1 MLSGSGIIIA
11 FLIAIIIMVIA
22 ISKFKI
28 HPAMVILI
36 VVLGLG
42 LLVSGDTSTVVSTVK
57 EGFGNTIGKIGIVI
71 FLGCILG
78 KVLEETGA
86 AVTITN
92 SVISLFGEKNVIWA
106 IAFSSAILGIP
117 VFADS
122 VVIILMPVVSTLAL
136 QTASSMAQFG
146 TVLYLGAYIT
156 HSLVPPTPG
165 PLAAAALLG
174 VDLGR
179 AIFWGII
186 VAVPAVAATVLY
198 CKTLK
203 IQVAPKEEFIK
214 TAKQPFDLSQLPKL
228 FPSYLPIITPIVLIM
243 ISSLLNAVAEES
255 GVTKLFAFIGDPLVA
270 LLIGVVLSLILTGK
284 EWKSKK
290 VLNDW
295 AEDGLKLSAMPII
308 VTGLGGALALLIRNA
323 EVAEQLANLIGQSGI
338 PAIFL
343 PFVISALVNTITGSN
358 TLGVMTGAAI
368 MQPLLPNLDISALAT
383 FLACASGAQ
392 IFKHTNS
399 SGFWVTT
406 SLSNMNLAQG
416 LRSVGG
422 ATAVSGFTSFIITFI
437 LNAVGLV

>member
-1 MLSGSGIIIA
+1 MSGTFIIIA
-11 FLIAIIIMVIA
+11 FLVAIAIMVIA
-22 ISKFKI
+22 ISKYKV
-28 HPAMVILI
+28 HPAITILV

-42 LLVSGDTSTVVSTVK
+42 VVISSDVSGVVKLVQT
-57 EGFGNTIGKIGIVI
+57 GFGKTIGSIGIVI
-71 FLGCILG
+71 LLGCILG

-92 SVISLFGEKNVIWA
+92 STLKIMGQKNVIWA
-106 IAFSSAILGIP
+106 IGISSAILGIP

-122 VVIILMPVVSTLAL
+122 VVIVLMPVVSTLAM
-136 QTASSMAQFG
+136 QTGTSMAQFG

-174 VDLGR
+174 LDLGK

-186 VAVPAVAATVLY
+186 VSIPAVIAAILY

-203 IQVAPKEEFIK
+203 IQVDPKEEFIK
-214 TAKQPFDLSQLPKL
+214 TAKTLKDKTKLPGL
-228 FPSYLPIITPIVLIM
+228 LISYLPIITPILLIM
-243 ISSLLNAVAEES
+243 VSSLLNALAKGSAPAKFFGFVGS
-255 GVTKLFAFIGDPLVA
+255 PLVA
-270 LLIGVVLSLILTGK
+270 LLIGCGVSLFLTGM

-295 AEDGLKLSAMPII
+295 VEDGLKLSAMPII
-308 VTGLGGALALLIRNA
+308 VTGLGGSLALLIRDA
-323 EVAEQLANLIGQSGI
+323 QVAEQLAQMIGSSGI
-338 PAIFL
+338 PPIFI
-343 PFVISALVNTITGSN
+343 PFIISALVNTITGSN

-392 IFKHTNS
+392 IFKHANS
-399 SGFWVTT
+399 SGFWVTA
-406 SLSNMNLAQG
+406 SLSNMSLAEG
-416 LRSVGG
+416 LRSIGG
-422 ATAVSGFTSFIITFI
+422 ATAVSGLASFITVFI
-437 LNAVGLV
+437 LQAVGMI